1 MDASLMKSILI
12 VTDIEEEKVKGGE
25 KDLGEEEA

>member
-1 MDASLMKSILI
+1 VSLMKSRLI
-12 VTDIEEEKVKGGE
+12 VSDIEEEKVKGGE